1 MATTPVE
8 IVNTPRHDATR
19 APVPA
24 SCREA
29 VAIAR
34 GPTCATAR
42 VILSPAAD
50 GASLYSFTLI
60 SARAPPAGEP
70 DTDAR
75 G

>member
-24 SCREA
+24 SCGEA

-34 GPTCATAR
+34 GPTCATSR
-42 VILSPAAD
+42 VILPPAAD
-50 GASLYSFTLI
+50 GASLHSFTLI
-60 SARAPPAGEP
+60 SAHAPPASEP
-70 DTDAR
+70 DTGAS